1 MDLKKLFTG
10 LLLIFLWVPA
20 AAQRLAIMG
29 AMDPEISILMDA
41 LEKPKVTT
49 IGGIDFYTG
58 KLNRKKVVLVK
69 AGIGK
74 VNAAY
79 STAVL
84 TQNFKLDGL
93 IFTGVAGGL
102 HPDAMPGDIVIGS
115 ALVQADFGLL
125 DSEGFTPWNFR
136 NLSGETHPELFVYA
150 DSSLVQL
157 SLQASELVDFQPVST
172 RPPRVLQGVISTSD
186 LFVSDPVKANWLYT
200 EFNSLATE
208 MEGAAV
214 AHICRLLELPF
225 VVIRSCSDN
234 ANTDASIDFA
244 EFVGPAAANSASLV
258 LGMLELMQ
266 D

>member
-1 MDLKKLFTG
+1 MDLKKLSIGF
-10 LLLIFLWVPA
+10 LFFLLWVPA
-20 AAQRLAIMG
+20 TAQRLAIMG
-29 AMDPEISILMDA
+29 AMDPEISILLEA
-41 LEKPKVTT
+41 LNKPKVTT
-49 IGGIDFYTG
+49 HGGIDFYTG
-58 KLNRKKVVLVK
+58 KLKGKKVVIVK

-102 HPDAMPGDIVIGS
+102 HPEALPGDIVIGT
-115 ALVQADFGLL
+115 ALVQVDFGLL
-125 DSEGFTPWNFR
+125 DAEGFTPWNFR
-136 NLSGETHPELFVYA
+136 DLSGEPHPELLLAA

-157 SLQASELVDFQPVST
+157 SLEASKLADYQSIS
-172 RPPRVLQGVISTSD
+172 RRQPRVFQGVISTSD

-200 EFNSLATE
+200 KFNSLATE

-214 AHICRLLELPF
+214 AHICRVLGLPF

-234 ANTDASIDFA
+234 ANTDAHVNFS
-244 EFVGPAAANSASLV
+244 EFVGPAAANSANLV
-258 LGMLELMQ
+258 LRMVELME

>member
-1 MDLKKLFTG
+1 MDLKKLLTA
-10 LLLIFLWVPA
+10 LLFLVLWFPA
-20 AAQRLAIMG
+20 QAQRTAIMG
-29 AMDPEISILMDA
+29 AMEKEISILVEAMH
-41 LEKPKVTT
+41 KPKLTQ

-58 KLNRKKVVLVK
+58 KLKGKKVVILK

-84 TQNFKLDGL
+84 TQNFKLKGL

-102 HPDAMPGDIVIGS
+102 HPEALPGDIVIGTE
-115 ALVQADFGLL
+115 LVQVDFGLL
-125 DSEGFTPWNFR
+125 DSEGFTPWTFR
-136 NLSGETHPELFVYA
+136 KISGEPHKELLVSA
-150 DSSLVQL
+150 DSSLIQL
-157 SLQASELVDFQPVST
+157 SLQASKLAEYQSIST
-172 RPPRVLQGVISTSD
+172 RIPRIFQGIISTSD
-186 LFVSDPVKANWLYT
+186 LFVSDTVKAKWLHT

-214 AHICRLLELPF
+214 AHICRSLNIPF

-234 ANTDASIDFA
+234 ANTDARVNFK

-258 LGMLELMQ
+258 LRMLELME
-266 D
+266 